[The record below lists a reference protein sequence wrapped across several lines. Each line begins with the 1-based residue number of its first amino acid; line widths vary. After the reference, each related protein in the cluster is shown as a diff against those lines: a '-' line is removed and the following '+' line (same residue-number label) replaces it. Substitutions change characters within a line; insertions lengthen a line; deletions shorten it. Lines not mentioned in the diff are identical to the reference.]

1 MIAVDTS
8 SMIAFFQGDEG
19 KDVRILRENIE
30 VGNIVLPPLV
40 LTELLS
46 DHKLP
51 IEISKILTELP
62 ILKIKNGYWERAGK
76 LRAKILA
83 KKLKARVAD
92 TLIAQSCLDNKVGL
106 ITRDSDFKK
115 FAQVV
120 NLKLISH

>member
-62 ILKIKNGYWERAGK
+62 ILRIKNGYWERAGK

-115 FAQVV
+115 FAQVA

>member
-8 SMIAFFQGDEG
+8 SMIAFFQGEEG
-19 KDVRILRENIE
+19 EDVKILRENIE

-51 IEISKILTELP
+51 RE
-62 ILKIKNGYWERAGK
+62 ILKILIELPLLEIRSGYWERAGG

-106 ITRDSDFKK
+106 ITRDGDFKK
-115 FAQVV
+115 FAELA
-120 NLKLISH
+120 NLKLMSH

>member
-8 SMIAFFQGDEG
+8 SMIAFFQGEEG
-19 KDVRILRENIE
+19 EDVKILRENIE

-51 IEISKILTELP
+51 IEISKIMTELP
-62 ILKIKNGYWERAGK
+62 ILEIKNGYWERAGG

-106 ITRDSDFKK
+106 ITRDGDFKK
-115 FAQVV
+115 FAELA
-120 NLKLISH
+120 NLKLMSH

>member
-8 SMIAFFQGDEG
+8 SMIAFFQGEEG
-19 KDVRILRENIE
+19 EDVKILRENIE

-51 IEISKILTELP
+51 IEISKIMTELP
-62 ILKIKNGYWERAGK
+62 ILEIKNGYWERAGG

-83 KKLKARVAD
+83 KKLKARIAD

-106 ITRDSDFKK
+106 ITRDGDFRK
-115 FAQVV
+115 FAELAS
-120 NLKLISH
+120 LKLMSH

>member
-62 ILKIKNGYWERAGK
+62 ILRIKNGYWERAGK
-76 LRAKILA
+76 LRVKILA

-115 FAQVV
+115 FAQVA
-120 NLKLISH
+120 NLKLVSH

>member
-62 ILKIKNGYWERAGK
+62 ILRIKNGYWERAGK

-83 KKLKARVAD
+83 KKLKARIAD

-115 FAQVV
+115 FTQVA

>member
-51 IEISKILTELP
+51 IEISKILIALP
-62 ILKIKNGYWERAGK
+62 LLEIRSGYWERAGG

-115 FAQVV
+115 FAQVA

>member
-19 KDVRILRENIE
+19 KDIRILRENIE

-115 FAQVV
+115 FAQVA
-120 NLKLISH
+120 NLKLVSH

>member
-19 KDVRILRENIE
+19 EDVKILRENIE

-51 IEISKILTELP
+51 MEILKLLIELP
-62 ILKIKNGYWERAGK
+62 LLEIKNGYWERAGR

-92 TLIAQSCLDNKVGL
+92 TFIAQSCLDNKVGL
-106 ITRDSDFKK
+106 ITRDGDFRK
-115 FAQVV
+115 FAELT
-120 NLKLISH
+120 NLKLISQ

>member
-8 SMIAFFQGDEG
+8 SMIAFFQGDEN
-19 KDVRILRENIE
+19 KDIRILRENIE

-62 ILKIKNGYWERAGK
+62 ILQIKNGYWERAGR

-92 TLIAQSCLDNKVGL
+92 TLIVQSCLDNKVGL

>member
-62 ILKIKNGYWERAGK
+62 ILRIKNGYWERAGK

-83 KKLKARVAD
+83 KKLKARIAD

-106 ITRDSDFKK
+106 ITRDSDFMK
-115 FAQVV
+115 FAELA